1 MEKIEI
7 NSEDEK
13 EYEYEAKQPKRR
25 QRSELVFK
33 NVVQPIKGVEKI
45 DDLIKKVNTYFKFTP
60 KKLMISHK
68 GLIHFFD
75 QTDLPEAKKEYPEKK
90 YFDKEMKLLKE
101 KRQKNNEDFF
111 HSYLEAISGKRKKP
125 LKVIIFE
132 DEEAKCDNNL

>member
-1 MEKIEI
+1 MEKIDLD
-7 NSEDEK
+7 SEGEK
-13 EYEYEAKQPKRR
+13 EYEYEARLPKKR

-33 NVVQPIKGVEKI
+33 NFVQPIEGVEKI
-45 DDLIKKVNTYFKFTP
+45 EDLIKRVKTYFKFTP

-132 DEEAKCDNNL
+132 DEEAKNDDDF